1 MFNALA
7 KTAPEVGFH
16 VPDEP
21 STVDT
26 SRHAAIIRF
35 RRFRWDLD
43 TCNDSSFRLFSS
55 SRFPGPARRDPN
67 TTRAFSTRVSASAVV
82 VGSFG
87 EKGSVGGVVAGGC
100 GTPGGRG
107 FAG

>member
-7 KTAPEVGFH
+7 KPAPEFGFH

-21 STVDT
+21 NTVDT

-43 TCNDSSFRLFSS
+43 TCNDSSLPSLLLFTLPWSCE
-55 SRFPGPARRDPN
+55 A
-67 TTRAFSTRVSASAVV
+67 
-82 VGSFG
+82 
-87 EKGSVGGVVAGGC
+87 
-100 GTPGGRG
+100 
-107 FAG
+107 